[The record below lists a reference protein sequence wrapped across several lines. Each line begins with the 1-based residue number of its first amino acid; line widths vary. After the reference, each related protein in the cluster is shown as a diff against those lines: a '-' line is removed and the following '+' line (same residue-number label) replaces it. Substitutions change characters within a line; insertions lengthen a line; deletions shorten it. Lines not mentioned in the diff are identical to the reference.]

1 MKRFVVSLMA
11 WLLFTASMAQ
21 TKSAADSTVEISLSF
36 DDVKK
41 LLLKANITLLSSYYD
56 VEAAD
61 AELTQARLWGNPN
74 FVWNQDLYSIEQNR
88 YLNLANQKL
97 LQVEYT
103 FKIAGKYT
111 NTVKLAKLGL
121 ELSKLQVQ
129 DVMRSLLYDAGEH
142 FYALQAAQQKQT
154 LYESTLQRYEQLI
167 ISAEERLRVGAMA
180 SNEVL
185 RLKSEQIAVKTEA
198 TQNKNEVLEEMSQL
212 RMLLNLRENVV
223 IKTSNDEPPIG
234 DVGALYLLID
244 DALKGRPDYLLSLK
258 QVTYQNRNLKLEQS
272 NAYPDLD
279 FGYQPHDRGSNWV
292 RPYQGFELEFNVP
305 LFNRNQGNI
314 KLAKT
319 KIVQAELNTL
329 QSENRVRNEVYKSYE
344 QFVNTRQGYQD
355 YSTDFM
361 KQTEELNTNAND
373 NYSKKNINL
382 LEFIDLQRIYIINKT
397 QYIDL
402 KNAYQRSINQLNFTI
417 GKEIIH

>member
-11 WLLFTASMAQ
+11 LLFATSSMAQ
-21 TKSAADSTVEISLSF
+21 TKSAVDSTVEVSLNF
-36 DDVKK
+36 EDVKRM
-41 LLLKANITLLSSYYD
+41 LLKANITLLSSYYD

-61 AELTQARLWGNPN
+61 AELTQAKLWGNPN

-111 NTVKLAKLGL
+111 NTVKLAKLGV

-129 DVMRSLLYDAGEH
+129 DIMRSLLYDAGEH
-142 FYALQAAQQKQT
+142 FYALQAAQLKQE
-154 LYESTLQRYEQLI
+154 LYEATLQRYEQLI

-185 RLKSEQIAVKTEA
+185 RLKSEQIAVKTES

-223 IKTSNDEPPIG
+223 IRTSNDEPPVG
-234 DVGALYLLID
+234 DAGALYLLMD
-244 DALKGRPDYLLSLK
+244 EALKGRPDYLLAEK
-258 QVTYQNRNLKLEQS
+258 QIAYQNRNLKLERS

-314 KLAKT
+314 KVAKT

-355 YSTDFM
+355 YSADFIR
-361 KQTEELNTNAND
+361 QTEELNTNATD
-373 NYSKKNINL
+373 NYTKKNINL

-402 KNAYQRSINQLNFTI
+402 KNAYQRSINQLNFSI

>member
-1 MKRFVVSLMA
+1 MKRLVVLLVA
-11 WLLFTASMAQ
+11 CFLFTTSIGQ
-21 TKSAADSTVEISLSF
+21 TARPSDSINEVSLSF
-36 DDVKK
+36 EQAKMM
-41 LLLKANITLLSSYYD
+41 LLKANITLLSSFYD
-56 VEAAD
+56 IEAAE
-61 AELTQARLWGNPN
+61 AELTQAKLWSNPN

-97 LQVEYT
+97 LQIEYT

-111 NTVKLAKLGL
+111 NTVKLARLGV

-129 DVMRSLLYDAGEH
+129 DVMRSLLFDVGEH
-142 FYALQAAQQKQT
+142 FYGLQAAQQKQE
-154 LYESTLQRYEQLI
+154 LYESTLVRYEQLI
-167 ISAEERLRVGAMA
+167 ASAEERLRVGAMA
-180 SNEVL
+180 NNEVL
-185 RLKSEQIAVKTEA
+185 RLKSEQIAVKTES
-198 TQNKNEVLEEMSQL
+198 TQNKNEVLEEMSEL
-212 RMLLNLRENVV
+212 RILLNLRENVI
-223 IKTSNDEPPIG
+223 IKTTNEEPPNSEA
-234 DVGALYLLID
+234 GALYLLID
-244 DALKGRPDYLLSLK
+244 EALKGRPDYLLSIK
-258 QVTYQNRNLKLEQS
+258 QVAYENRHLKLEKS
-272 NAYPDLD
+272 NVYPDLD
-279 FGYQPHDRGSNWV
+279 FGYQPHDRGSNYV

-314 KLAKT
+314 QLAKT
-319 KIVQAELNTL
+319 KITQAELNTVL
-329 QSENRVRNEVYKSYE
+329 SENKVRNEVFKSYE

-355 YSTDFM
+355 YSADFIR
-361 KQTEELNTNAND
+361 QTEELNTNATE

>member
-1 MKRFVVSLMA
+1 MKRVVVLLMA
-11 WLLFTASMAQ
+11 YLLVMPSKAQ
-21 TKSAADSTVEISLSF
+21 TRAVSDSIVKANLTF
-36 DDVKK
+36 YDVKK
-41 LLLKANITLLSSYYD
+41 LLLKANIVLLSSYYD
-56 VEAAD
+56 VEVAD
-61 AELTQARLWGNPN
+61 AELIQAKLWGNPN

-88 YLNLANQKL
+88 YLNLQNQKL

-129 DVMRSLLYDAGEH
+129 DVMRSLLFEAGEH
-142 FYALQAAQQKQT
+142 FYTLLAAQQKQE
-154 LYESTLQRYEQLI
+154 LYEATLQRYEQLI

-185 RLKSEQIAVKTEA
+185 RLKSEQIAVRTEA

-212 RMLLNLRENVV
+212 RMMLNLRENVF
-223 IKTSNDEPPIG
+223 IIAADDQPPLNDA
-234 DVGALYLLID
+234 GALYLLID

-258 QVTYQNRNLKLEQS
+258 QVDYQNRNLKLERS

-279 FGYQPHDRGSNWV
+279 FGYQPHDKGSNWV
-292 RPYQGFELEFNVP
+292 RPYQGLELEFNVP

-314 KLAKT
+314 KLAKA
-319 KIVQAELNTL
+319 KVSQAELGTL
-329 QSENRVRNEVYKSYE
+329 QAENRVRNEVYKSYE
-344 QFVNTRQGYQD
+344 QFVNTRKGYQD
-355 YSTDFM
+355 YSDDFI
-361 KQTEELNTNAND
+361 KQTEDLNINANQ

-402 KNAYQRSINQLNFTI
+402 KNAYQRSINQLNFSI